1 MLTIEN
7 FGLRWRREKIA
18 WGRGGKA
25 STKGHLIG
33 TLRRRKSTKVDFREQ
48 IGIYVLYNDSDRP
61 IYVGQAGIV
70 NKRLFGRL
78 KDHRKDHLRDRW
90 THFSWFGLQGYN
102 EKSKEQIKS
111 LSAFH
116 KPETVI
122 SHKNRKDALYEI
134 EAVLISVV
142 EPALNK
148 QGSNWTGS
156 REFIQYN
163 DPLVPQTT
171 EEIIIELP
179 RKLLTLEKQ
188 INTLRTK
195 VRR

>member
-61 IYVGQAGIV
+61 IYVGQAGIG

>member
-1 MLTIEN
+1 VD
-7 FGLRWRREKIA
+7 
-18 WGRGGKA
+18 
-25 STKGHLIG
+25 
-33 TLRRRKSTKVDFREQ
+33 TL
-48 IGIYVLYNDSDRP
+48 
-61 IYVGQAGIV
+61 
-70 NKRLFGRL
+70 
-78 KDHRKDHLRDRW
+78 
-90 THFSWFGLQGYN
+90 SWFGLQGYN